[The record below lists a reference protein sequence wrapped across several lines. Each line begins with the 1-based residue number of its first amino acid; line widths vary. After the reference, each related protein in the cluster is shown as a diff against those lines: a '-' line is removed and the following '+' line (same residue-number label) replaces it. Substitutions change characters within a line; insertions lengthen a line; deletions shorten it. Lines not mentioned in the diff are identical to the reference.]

1 MQGPIHPAGISGST
15 PQSAKGVKRRYEKY
29 FGEKGE
35 KMKAKIQVASL
46 MMALALFS
54 GVNALAKDSRTMT
67 LKRAVSLN
75 GKQLAPGQYK
85 VSWETHSPEA
95 TVTFAQKSNVVA
107 TAEAKLVERPDR
119 FDADAIV
126 YSNNPDGT
134 SSIVEIRFGGT
145 NKVLTFGESSPT
157 S

>member
-1 MQGPIHPAGISGST
+1 VT
-15 PQSAKGVKRRYEKY
+15 VRFEKY

-35 KMKAKIQVASL
+35 KMKAKTRIASL
-46 MMALALFS
+46 IVALAVFS
-54 GVNALAKDSRTMT
+54 GVNAWAKDSRTLT
-67 LKRAVSLN
+67 LQHAVNVN
-75 GKQLAPGQYK
+75 GKQLTPGKYQ

-95 TVTFAQKSNVVA
+95 TVTFTQKRNVVA
-107 TAEAKLVERPDR
+107 TAEATLVERPDM

-126 YSNNPDGT
+126 YSNNPDG
-134 SSIVEIRFGGT
+134 SRSIVEIRFGGT